1 MGMKYV
7 ICWLF
12 ILPCWASKNL
22 AVGEAPRF
30 QMHTNNG
37 TKVNTHVI
45 WTYNKTKISY
55 IATYIKK
62 QLEGGG

>member
-1 MGMKYV
+1 
-7 ICWLF
+7 
-12 ILPCWASKNL
+12 
-22 AVGEAPRF
+22 
-30 QMHTNNG
+30 MHTNNG

-62 QLEGGG
+62 QLASIFDMFLEGEGNF